1 MAKALKANDDYNSG
15 QVRNVLDNLEL
26 LTHKTTEEAQ
36 KMLAQEGK
44 HKEKRMEKMN
54 SLVQMANSNLQSSS

>member
-1 MAKALKANDDYNSG
+1 MAKALKASTDYNSNE
-15 QVRNVLDNLEL
+15 VRSILENLEL

-36 KMLAQEGK
+36 KMLSQEGK

-54 SLVQMANSNLQSSS
+54 SLVQIANSNL

>member
-1 MAKALKANDDYNSG
+1 MAKALKASTDYNSNE
-15 QVRNVLDNLEL
+15 VRSILENLEL

-36 KMLAQEGK
+36 KMLSQEGK

-54 SLVQMANSNLQSSS
+54 SLVQMANSNL